1 MASTEIA
8 LPGSTRLGRGRPW
21 LRLPRALRAPWLVGF
36 VVSAFVFLYLPLLMT
51 AFFSFTVGHTTRFP
65 IHGFTLNAYNQVL
78 RESTIVAG
86 VENSVYVAVGAML
99 LATLLAVPA
108 ALATARRQSGRRSP
122 VTALLLLPLVVPTL
136 IQGIAL
142 LTFFSFLKV
151 ELSLSTVVLAHA
163 LYTSPVVFL
172 VVRARLLEIDPFI
185 HEAARDLG
193 AAPFTVFRRV
203 TLPLIRSSILGS
215 MVLAFALSFDEFVL
229 AFFTIGPQNTLPL
242 VIFSELRTGLDLP
255 GLSALVTML
264 VTATGIVLLFTSRFA
279 RVQLD

>member
-1 MASTEIA
+1 M
-8 LPGSTRLGRGRPW
+8 
-21 LRLPRALRAPWLVGF
+21 GF
-36 VVSAFVFLYLPLLMT
+36 VVSAFVFLYLPLVMT
-51 AFFSFTVGHTTRFP
+51 AFFSFTAGRTTRFP
-65 IHGFTLNAYNQVL
+65 IHGFTLSAYGRVL
-78 RESTIVAG
+78 HEPAIIAG
-86 VENSVYVAVGAML
+86 VQNSVYVAVGAML

-108 ALATARRQSGRRSP
+108 ALAASRRKGSRRSP

-142 LTFFSFLKV
+142 LTFFSYLKV
-151 ELSLSTVVLAHA
+151 EPSLNTVVLAHA
-163 LYTSPVVFL
+163 LYTAPVVFL

-203 TLPLIRSSILGS
+203 TMPLIRSAILGS

-229 AFFTIGPQNTLPL
+229 AFFTIGPQSTLPL
-242 VIFSELRTGLDLP
+242 VVFSQLRTGLDLP

-264 VTATGIVLLFTSRFA
+264 VAAMAIVLLFTSRLA
-279 RVQLD
+279 RVRLD